1 MAADSGSNFSGQR
14 ARVMSPKVAR
24 GPSTGINAA
33 LRPPP
38 LTRAQCPTVI
48 PLAVGAGQRVVGRV
62 HRARLS
68 LVLELRV
75 RRGER
80 EGEVDG
86 LLLVDRLLLYTIH
99 ELDLLLSALTSPA
112 AGNSPSVY
120 PLCEQKLYSVVS
132 VPLGAIL
139 NTVPKLLEPPFGS
152 QRLARAGPPRG
163 WSKRGAKIGGHGGRP
178 TLCARSRSV
187 RPASSRQTRF
197 KRPYRVKITPLARAE

>member
-86 LLLVDRLLLYTIH
+86 LLLVYRFVLYTIH
-99 ELDLLLSALTSPA
+99 ELDLLLRVVQADLGRDLTRVQSGERVA
-112 AGNSPSVY
+112 D
-120 PLCEQKLYSVVS
+120 
-132 VPLGAIL
+132 
-139 NTVPKLLEPPFGS
+139 
-152 QRLARAGPPRG
+152 RLAPRRRVH
-163 WSKRGAKIGGHGGRP
+163 RGAR
-178 TLCARSRSV
+178 RS
-187 RPASSRQTRF
+187 AT
-197 KRPYRVKITPLARAE
+197 